1 MDKIKATIKE
11 IQEIYDI
18 EDTENIPEKDKGS
31 DDRNFDME
39 VEETIASAEEKLEKE
54 FRDAE

>member
-18 EDTENIPEKDKGS
+18 EDTENIPDKETS
-31 DDRNFDME
+31 KEDKNFDME

-54 FRDAE
+54 IRDG